1 MKIKSCFKM
10 LKDEINPLY
19 IVLVTKNIEIGDYNM
34 SLMLAGNIYQP
45 SYPSFKKFN
54 YHGPRTM
61 KCKKCLPPPQK
72 KSC

>member
-34 SLMLAGNIYQP
+34 SLMLAGNI
-45 SYPSFKKFN
+45 
-54 YHGPRTM
+54 
-61 KCKKCLPPPQK
+61 
-72 KSC
+72 